1 MNKMYI
7 EYGII
12 VANLV
17 VFVVAPFLPNIIY
30 TGFVDTYVG
39 AILLMIAALYS
50 ASYGYLATL
59 SGFIGIASL
68 FAESHARKT
77 KLIKKEANIEKKGEY
92 VKQLAPAPPVVPG
105 EVHPEIPEP
114 QESEPVTFMPK
125 DDDGSNAFKEV
136 DTTIN
141 TKVPLNT
148 ISLSKDAENVYTNSN
163 LAEKLN

>member
-1 MNKMYI
+1 MNI
-7 EYGII
+7 EYGLI

-17 VFVVAPFLPNIIY
+17 VFVVAPFLPNIVY
-30 TGFVDTYVG
+30 TGFVDTYIG
-39 AILLMIAALYS
+39 AVILMIAALYC

-68 FAESHARKT
+68 FAESHARKA
-77 KLIKKEANIEKKGEY
+77 KLVKKEGRIEKKGEY
-92 VKQLAPAPPVVPG
+92 IKQLAPAAPVVPG

-125 DDDGSNAFKEV
+125 EDDGSNAFKAV

-141 TKVPLNT
+141 TKVPLST
-148 ISLSKDAENVYTNSN
+148 TSLAKEAENVYTSSN
-163 LAEKLN
+163 LAEKLD

>member
-1 MNKMYI
+1 MNI
-7 EYGII
+7 EYGLII
-12 VANLV
+12 ANLV
-17 VFVVAPFLPNIIY
+17 IFVVAPFLPNIVY

-39 AILLMIAALYS
+39 AVILMVAALYT

-68 FAESHARKT
+68 FAEGHARKT
-77 KLIKKEANIEKKGEY
+77 KKIKSIGCIEKKGEY
-92 VKQLAPAPPVVPG
+92 VKQLTPAPPVVPG

-136 DTTIN
+136 DSTIN

-148 ISLSKDAENVYTNSN
+148 ISLAKDAENVYTSSN
-163 LAEKLN
+163 LAEKLD

>member
-1 MNKMYI
+1 MNI

-12 VANLV
+12 FANLL
-17 VFVVAPFLPNIIY
+17 VFVVAPFLPNIVY
-30 TGFVDTYVG
+30 TGFVDTYIG
-39 AILLMIAALYS
+39 AIILMIAALY
-50 ASYGYLATL
+50 ATSYGYLATL

-68 FAESHARKT
+68 FAEGHARKT
-77 KLIKKEANIEKKGEY
+77 KLIKRDGTIEKKGEY
-92 VKQLAPAPPVVPG
+92 IKQLAPAAPVVPG

-125 DDDGSNAFKEV
+125 DDDGSNAFKAI

-148 ISLSKDAENVYTNSN
+148 TSSAKDAENVYTNSN
-163 LAEKLN
+163 LAEKL

>member
-1 MNKMYI
+1 MNVQN
-7 EYGII
+7 GLI

-17 VFVVAPFLPNIIY
+17 VFVASPFLPNVVY
-30 TGFVDTYVG
+30 TAFVDTYIG
-39 AILLMIAALYS
+39 AILLMIAALYT
-50 ASYGYLATL
+50 ASYGYIATL

-77 KLIKKEANIEKKGEY
+77 KHIKRDAHIEKKGSYE
-92 VKQLAPAPPVVPG
+92 KQLAPPEPVVPG

-125 DDDGSNAFKEV
+125 EDDGSNAFKAV
-136 DTTIN
+136 DATIN

-148 ISLSKDAENVYTNSN
+148 TSLSKDAENVYTNSN

>member
-39 AILLMIAALYS
+39 AIILMIAALYA

-77 KLIKKEANIEKKGEY
+77 KLIKKEARIEKKGEY
-92 VKQLAPAPPVVPG
+92 VKQLVPSTPVVPG

-125 DDDGSNAFKEV
+125 DDDGSNAFKAI
-136 DTTIN
+136 DSTIN

-148 ISLSKDAENVYTNSN
+148 TSLAKEAENVYTSSN
-163 LAEKLN
+163 LAEKLD

>member
-1 MNKMYI
+1 MNKTNI
-7 EYGII
+7 EYGLI

-17 VFVVAPFLPNIIY
+17 VFVVAPFLPNIVY
-30 TGFVDTYVG
+30 TGFVDTYIG
-39 AILLMIAALYS
+39 AIILMIAALYS
-50 ASYGYLATL
+50 TTYGYLATL

-68 FAESHARKT
+68 FAEGHARKT
-77 KLIKKEANIEKKGEY
+77 KLIKRDGGIEKKGDY

-125 DDDGSNAFKEV
+125 DGDGSNAFKEV
-136 DTTIN
+136 DSTIN

-148 ISLSKDAENVYTNSN
+148 TSLAKDAENVYTNSN
-163 LAEKLN
+163 LAEKL

>member
-1 MNKMYI
+1 MNI
-7 EYGII
+7 EYGLI

-17 VFVVAPFLPNIIY
+17 IFVVAPFLPNIVY

-39 AILLMIAALYS
+39 AVILMVAALYS
-50 ASYGYLATL
+50 TSYGYLATL
-59 SGFIGIASL
+59 SAFIGIASL
-68 FAESHARKT
+68 FAEGHARKT
-77 KLIKKEANIEKKGEY
+77 KLIKREGGIEKKGEY
-92 VKQLAPAPPVVPG
+92 VKQLASAPPVVPG

-136 DTTIN
+136 DSTIN

-148 ISLSKDAENVYTNSN
+148 TSLAKDAENVYTNSN
-163 LAEKLN
+163 LAEKL

>member
-1 MNKMYI
+1 MNI

-12 VANLV
+12 VANLL
-17 VFVVAPFLPNIIY
+17 VFVVAPFLPNIVY
-30 TGFVDTYVG
+30 TGFVDTYIG
-39 AILLMIAALYS
+39 AIILMIAALYA

-68 FAESHARKT
+68 FAEAHARKT
-77 KLIKKEANIEKKGEY
+77 KLVKREGGIEKKGEY
-92 VKQLAPAPPVVPG
+92 SKLLAPSAPVVPG

-114 QESEPVTFMPK
+114 QDSEPVTFMPK
-125 DDDGSNAFKEV
+125 EDDGSNAFKAI

-148 ISLSKDAENVYTNSN
+148 VSLAKEAENVYTNSN
-163 LAEKLN
+163 LAEKLD